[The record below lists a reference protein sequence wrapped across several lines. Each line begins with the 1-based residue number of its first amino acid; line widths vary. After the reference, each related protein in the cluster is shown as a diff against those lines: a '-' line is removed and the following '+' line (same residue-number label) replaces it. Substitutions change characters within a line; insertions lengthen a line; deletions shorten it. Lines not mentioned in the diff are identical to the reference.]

1 MDFNSQLFNLDIE
14 TFAKIID
21 AMYDEVLIYDGNYNI
36 AYINQACSRHYCCSP
51 KEMIG
56 KNFFDFI
63 EDKWWEPSVL
73 PLVYKNKKP
82 YAIKQTVYTGK
93 ELLTIAVPIFDQNNE
108 IKYVVMNV
116 RDEVKEKD
124 IVNASEQIETFY
136 SEKMNTPVFK
146 SKIMTEL
153 MELIKKISTVNV
165 NVILLGESGTGKT
178 MYAQFLHSISDRKDK
193 PFVSINCA
201 SIPQE
206 LLESELFGYAKGA
219 FTGAKTQGKKGLF
232 EIAHEGILFLD
243 EITELSLS
251 AQAKLLHVL
260 QNGEFLPLGATVPVK
275 VNVRI
280 IAATNKNLKN
290 LVNTGNFRE
299 DLYYRLN
306 VVEIYI
312 PPLRSRKND
321 ILPLINF
328 FLIEFNKKYNVT
340 RYFSETALSILK
352 NYKWQGNVRELKH
365 VVERLVI
372 TSDTM
377 IIDASMLPKT
387 LFNIVDEI
395 DDKLPSQIQSFDSA
409 MNDFEEKLV
418 KRAYAKNN
426 TSRKLAKY
434 FMITQTRAN
443 KLIRKHITNNTG
455 F

>member
-73 PLVYKNKKP
+73 PLVYKNKKS

-124 IVNASEQIETFY
+124 IINASERIETFY

-418 KRAYAKNN
+418 KRAYAQNN

-443 KLIRKHITNNTG
+443 KLIRKHITNNTS